1 MFRKYNFN
9 FAVYIYIVASFQ
21 RDFWVGA
28 HQATRA
34 EAWEGGWAIAYS
46 NHDVRS
52 AADIE
57 ISIVATKA
65 AESSKSLNL
74 NDLLTD
80 RTV

>member
-1 MFRKYNFN
+1 MFKSTTLIVPFT
-9 FAVYIYIVASFQ
+9 YIVASFQ

-28 HQATRA
+28 HQATQARA

-52 AADIE
+52 ADIE

-74 NDLLTD
+74 HDLLTD

>member
-1 MFRKYNFN
+1 MFKKYNSN
-9 FAVYIYIVASFQ
+9 CAVYIYIVASFQ

-34 EAWEGGWAIAYS
+34 EAWEGGGAIAYS

-52 AADIE
+52 ADIE
-57 ISIVATKA
+57 ISVVATKA

-74 NDLLTD
+74 HDLLTD

>member
-1 MFRKYNFN
+1 M
-9 FAVYIYIVASFQ
+9 
-21 RDFWVGA
+21 GA

-34 EAWEGGWAIAYS
+34 EAWEGLGGWAIAYS

-52 AADIE
+52 ADIE

-74 NDLLTD
+74 HDLLTD

>member
-1 MFRKYNFN
+1 MFKKYNSN
-9 FAVYIYIVASFQ
+9 CAVYIYIVASFQ

-52 AADIE
+52 ADIE

-74 NDLLTD
+74 HDLLTD

>member
-1 MFRKYNFN
+1 MFKKYNSN
-9 FAVYIYIVASFQ
+9 CAVYIYIVASFQ

-52 AADIE
+52 ADIE
-57 ISIVATKA
+57 ISVVATKA

-74 NDLLTD
+74 HDLLTD